1 MRLRGSLDSGIVN
14 RSYNLCDSTWLE
26 VAMVAVPQLP
36 FARAHPLQ
44 FAPSLRELQSRG
56 AVHRVRTEAGDSAWL
71 VTGHAEVQQL
81 YGDERLG
88 QSHPEPA
95 AAARMHESTIFGGP
109 MGNFATEPAD
119 HARKR
124 ALLQPLFTAK
134 RLEAWRSR
142 VDALTARLLDDL
154 AAHGPPADLHAIVA
168 VPLPLLVI
176 CEVLGL
182 PYEDSERF
190 CAWIAD
196 MTNTRDRTRSAAGRS
211 RLLEY
216 GHQLVARKRREPG
229 DDVISRLCAAPGIS
243 DDEAALLW
251 TGLLFAGYENTTAH
265 IWLGALLLL
274 TSGGEPWRAL
284 AHNPGLAPNVVEETL
299 RAARWGEG
307 VFPRYARTDLEVDG
321 VIINAGDLVLL
332 SVGAAN
338 HDPSVFPDPDRVDIT
353 RRAAGH
359 VTFGH
364 GARYCIGAA
373 LARIELGAVF
383 SQLTSRF
390 PTMRL
395 AADVEE
401 LRLREGRLFGGL
413 PELLVQW

>member
-1 MRLRGSLDSGIVN
+1 M
-14 RSYNLCDSTWLE
+14 
-26 VAMVAVPQLP
+26 VAMPQLP
-36 FARAHPLQ
+36 FRRAHPLS

-56 AVHRVRTEAGDSAWL
+56 VLHRVRTEAGDSAWL
-71 VTGHAEVQQL
+71 VTGHAEVQRL

-88 QSHPEPA
+88 HSHPKPD
-95 AAARMHESTIFGGP
+95 AAARMHESAIFGGP
-109 MGNFATEPAD
+109 MGNFATEPDD

-134 RLEAWRSR
+134 RLQAWRSR
-142 VDALTARLLDDL
+142 VDALTAELLNEL
-154 AAHGPPADLHAIVA
+154 AAKGPPADLHAIVA

-190 CAWIAD
+190 CAWITD
-196 MTNTRDRTRSAAGRS
+196 MTDTRDRARSERGRS
-211 RLLEY
+211 RLLAY
-216 GHQLVARKRREPG
+216 GHQLVARRRREPG
-229 DDVISRLCAAPGIS
+229 DDVISRVCATPGIT

-265 IWLGALLLL
+265 IWLGTLLLL
-274 TSGGEPWRAL
+274 TNGDQWRAL
-284 AHNPGLAPNVVEETL
+284 ADNPALAPNAVEETL

-321 VIINAGDLVLL
+321 ITVKAGDLVLL

-338 HDPSVFPDPDRVDIT
+338 HDPSVFPNPDRVDIT

-364 GARYCIGAA
+364 GVRYCIGAA
-373 LARIELGAVF
+373 LARIELAAVF
-383 SQLTSRF
+383 SQLASRF
-390 PTMRL
+390 PTMQL
-395 AADVEE
+395 DVDVEE
-401 LRLREGRLFGGL
+401 LTLRGGRLFGGL
-413 PELLVQW
+413 PELPVRW